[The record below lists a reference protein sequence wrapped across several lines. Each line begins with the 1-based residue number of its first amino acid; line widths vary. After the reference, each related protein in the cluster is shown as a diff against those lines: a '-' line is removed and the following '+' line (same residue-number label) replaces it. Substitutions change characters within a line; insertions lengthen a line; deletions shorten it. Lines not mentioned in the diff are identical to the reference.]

1 MFPYYFHLVEKNN
14 NKWRG
19 TEWRGRGRKEKE
31 KKEKEKTI
39 AADFQREFIVCTDKK
54 ETEWMKEGD

>member
-1 MFPYYFHLVEKNN
+1 MEREREK
-14 NKWRG
+14 G
-19 TEWRGRGRKEKE
+19 ERKRK
-31 KKEKEKTI
+31 KEKTI